1 MTSPVNAATESQPAA
16 RPTENT
22 QLYQEGIIAGA
33 LGATVI
39 AAWFLLLDLAQGRP
53 FYTPAMLGT
62 ALFKGPAAIESTT
75 VSFETVL
82 VFTWIHFLVFAF
94 LGGLAAYLLA
104 RAEESPNLGFGIVL
118 LIVIFT
124 FGFIAVT
131 MAFAEPVLRALA
143 WPAVLAGNVMAA
155 GAMSVY
161 FWRRHPGLR
170 MEP

>member
-1 MTSPVNAATESQPAA
+1 MRA
-16 RPTENT
+16 TENT
-22 QLYQEGIIAGA
+22 QIYQEGIVAGV

-39 AAWFLLLDLAQGRP
+39 AAWFLLLDLAEGRP

-62 ALFKGPAAIESTT
+62 ALFQGPGAVGATT
-75 VSFETVL
+75 VSLETVL
-82 VFTWIHFLVFAF
+82 VFTWVHFLVFAF
-94 LGGLAAYLLA
+94 LGGVASYLLA

-118 LIVIFT
+118 LIVIFM

-131 MAFAEPVLRALA
+131 MAFAEPVLRVLA

-161 FWRRHPGLR
+161 FWRHHPGLR
-170 MEP
+170 IEP

>member
-1 MTSPVNAATESQPAA
+1 MTSQVSAATSSPPAA
-16 RPTENT
+16 RATET
-22 QLYQEGIIAGA
+22 TQEGIVAGII
-33 LGATVI
+33 GATVI
-39 AAWFLLLDLAQGRP
+39 AAWFLVLDLAQGRP

-62 ALFKGPAAIESTT
+62 ALFKGPGAIDSTT
-75 VSFETVL
+75 ISFETVL

-94 LGGLAAYLLA
+94 LGGIASYLLA

-118 LIVIFT
+118 LIVVFS

-155 GAMSVY
+155 GAMSLY
-161 FWRRHPGLR
+161 FRRRHPALR
-170 MEP
+170 IEP